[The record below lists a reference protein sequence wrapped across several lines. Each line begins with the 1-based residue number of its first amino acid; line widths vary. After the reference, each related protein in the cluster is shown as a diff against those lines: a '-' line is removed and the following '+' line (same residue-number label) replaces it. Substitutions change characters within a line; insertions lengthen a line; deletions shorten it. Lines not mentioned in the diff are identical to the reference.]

1 MPTTTREGDGGLGH
15 TALPRQFSP
24 EPPSGGVNRTDEEGK
39 ERTGAGPRE
48 PIRFRRNTEGGLGG
62 PVLTPPVGLLPTPAP
77 EPRSLLWSLFVAPA
91 HLQEEPASARPLAGP
106 ECCPARRSCSSLQ
119 FLRHRRELAA
129 TASRY
134 GGAKTRR
141 QPPSLCS
148 RAGKAGSAARPAP
161 KRP

>member
-15 TALPRQFSP
+15 TALPKQFSP
-24 EPPSGGVNRTDEEGK
+24 EPPSGGLNRTDEEGK

-91 HLQEEPASARPLAGP
+91 HLLWARRASAGP
-106 ECCPARRSCSSLQ
+106 PARRPRVLPRAPFMQ

-148 RAGKAGSAARPAP
+148 RAGKAGSAARPAQ